1 VAGTHFEFKYSVSI
15 FQIEV
20 IMNLLHKTHFT
31 KSPLLFAAWTGAGN
45 VGILAVD
52 YLRRKLNSNLFAQI
66 DMSNFVTPDSIVVD
80 SGVAHFPETPQS
92 VFYHTHNPDLVIFES
107 NAHSGGGHDIEIMR
121 AILELAKELN
131 TSRIYTAAALP
142 QSISHSALPQILF
155 ACNNPNLKS
164 DLEKKNISPMSEGL
178 ISGLNGLLLGF
189 AAANGIDA
197 VCLLATIPAYAA
209 GLTYPKAALEIVKKF
224 AEISEAD
231 IDVEELQQEVE
242 NADPMF
248 ADVEERLK
256 DFFSSGI
263 DGPDIDTEPEVEKL
277 NKDDVTV
284 EKNKEDVPK
293 IVMDRIERMF
303 NSAVNDKSKAQAL
316 KIELD
321 KWGLYKLYE
330 DRFLDLFE

>member
-1 VAGTHFEFKYSVSI
+1 
-15 FQIEV
+15 
-20 IMNLLHKTHFT
+20 MNLLHRAHFN

-45 VGILAVD
+45 VGILSID
-52 YLRRKLNSNLFAQI
+52 YLRRKLNANLFAQI
-66 DMSNFVTPDSIVVD
+66 DMSNFITPDSIVVN

-107 NAHSGGGHDIEIMR
+107 NAHAGGNHDVEIMR
-121 AILELAKELN
+121 AILDLAKELN
-131 TSRIYTAAALP
+131 ISRIYTAAALP
-142 QSISHSALPQILF
+142 QSISHSSLPQILF
-155 ACNNPNLKS
+155 ACNNQYLKS
-164 DLEKKNISPMSEGL
+164 DLEQKNISPMPDGM

-209 GLTYPKAALEIVKKF
+209 GLTYPRAALEIVKKF
-224 AEISEAD
+224 AEISSAEINTD
-231 IDVEELQQEVE
+231 ELQQEVE

-256 DFFSSGI
+256 DFFSSGF
-263 DGPDIDTEPEVEKL
+263 GEEAESEDIASTLTDIKEK
-277 NKDDVTV
+277 KQSQD
-284 EKNKEDVPK
+284 DVPK
-293 IVMDRIERMF
+293 FVMDKIEKMF
-303 NSAVNDKSKAQAL
+303 NAAAKDKSKAQIL
-316 KIELD
+316 KTELD

>member
-1 VAGTHFEFKYSVSI
+1 MNLIHRTHFNKE
-15 FQIEV
+15 
-20 IMNLLHKTHFT
+20 
-31 KSPLLFAAWTGAGN
+31 PLLFAAWTGAGN
-45 VGILAVD
+45 VGILAID
-52 YLRRKLNSNLFAQI
+52 YLRRKLNANLFAQI
-66 DMSNFVTPDSIVVD
+66 DMSNFITPDSIVVN

-107 NAHSGGGHDIEIMR
+107 NAHAGGDHDIEIMR

-142 QSISHSALPQILF
+142 QSISHSSTPQILF
-155 ACNNPNLKS
+155 ACNNRKLKT
-164 DLEKKNISPMSEGL
+164 DLEQKNISPMPDGM

-209 GLTYPKAALEIVKKF
+209 GLTYPRAALEIVKKF
-224 AEISEAD
+224 SEISNAEID
-231 IDVEELQQEVE
+231 LEELQQEVE
-242 NADPMF
+242 TSDPMF

-256 DFFSSGI
+256 DFFSSSTNIIGAENDDLI
-263 DGPDIDTEPEVEKL
+263 TPPSPDFKEK
-277 NKDDVTV
+277 K
-284 EKNKEDVPK
+284 KEDVPRY
-293 IVMDRIERMF
+293 IMDRIEQMF
-303 NSAVNDKSKAQAL
+303 GAAEKDKSKAQAL
-316 KIELD
+316 KNELD